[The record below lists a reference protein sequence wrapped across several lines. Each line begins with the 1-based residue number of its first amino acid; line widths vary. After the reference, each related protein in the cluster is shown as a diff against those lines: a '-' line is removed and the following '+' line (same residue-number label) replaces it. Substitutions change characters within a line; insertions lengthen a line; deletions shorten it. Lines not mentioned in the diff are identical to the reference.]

1 MNEFEL
7 IAQWTRALPGNA
19 SVIVGAGDDCAVL
32 DSGQP
37 GRWLLLKT
45 DAVVQGIHF
54 SATAAPERIG
64 HKALGRCLSDIAA
77 MAGRPLAALITM
89 ALPSHFDPA
98 FLQRIYTG
106 MSRLAEQH
114 GVAIVGG
121 ETTTNP
127 GGLLISVC
135 LLGDVAADK
144 CILRSGAKG
153 GDALLVTGEL
163 GGSLAGRH
171 LEFEPRLAEARWLAG
186 HFAVHAMIDLSD
198 GLAGDLRH
206 LLQRGKVGA
215 EILASAIPIS
225 RAARLQAKAGS
236 PAKSPLQAALGDGED
251 FELLFTV
258 AGRDA
263 VPLLDA
269 WKKQFP
275 KVRLS
280 CIGKITSAPG
290 LKLRDKTGAHSLK
303 AHGYVHFA

>member
-1 MNEFEL
+1 
-7 IAQWTRALPGNA
+7 
-19 SVIVGAGDDCAVL
+19 
-32 DSGQP
+32 
-37 GRWLLLKT
+37 
-45 DAVVQGIHF
+45 VQGIHF
-54 SATAAPERIG
+54 SATTEPERIG

-77 MAGRPLAALITM
+77 MAGRPIAALITM
-89 ALPSHFDPA
+89 ALPSRFDAA
-98 FLQRIYTG
+98 FLQRIYAG

-121 ETTTNP
+121 ETTSNP
-127 GGLLISVC
+127 ERLLISVC

-153 GDALLVTGEL
+153 GDALFVTGEL

-186 HFAVHAMIDLSD
+186 HFAIHAMIDLSD

-206 LLQRGKVGA
+206 LLRRSNVGA
-215 EILASAIPIS
+215 EILARAIPIS
-225 RAARLQAKAGS
+225 RAARLQARAGS
-236 PAKSPLQAALGDGED
+236 SAKTPLLAALSDGED

-269 WKKQFP
+269 WKKQYP
-275 KVRLS
+275 KTRLS

-290 LKLRDKTGAHSLK
+290 LKVRDKTGVHFLE
-303 AHGYVHFA
+303 AHGYVHFS

>member
-7 IAQWTRALPGNA
+7 IAQWTKSLPGNA

-32 DSGQP
+32 DSGQS
-37 GRWLLLKT
+37 GRYLLLKT
-45 DAVVQGIHF
+45 DAVVEGIHF
-54 SATAAPERIG
+54 SPEAEAEQIG
-64 HKALGRCLSDIAA
+64 HKAMGRCLSDIAA
-77 MAGRPLAALITM
+77 MAGRPIAALITM
-89 ALPSHFDPA
+89 ALPAKFDPK
-98 FLQRIYTG
+98 FLGRIYTG
-106 MSRLAEQH
+106 MNRLAEQH

-127 GGLLISVC
+127 ERLLISIS
-135 LLGDVAADK
+135 LLGDVPADK

-153 GDALLVTGEL
+153 GDAIFVTGEL

-171 LEFEPRLAEARWLAG
+171 LQFEPRLAEARWLAETFPI
-186 HFAVHAMIDLSD
+186 HSMIDVSD

-206 LLQRGKVGA
+206 LLTAGKVGA
-215 EILASAIPIS
+215 ELLAQAIPIS
-225 RAARLQAKAGS
+225 RAAKMQAKAES
-236 PAKSPLQAALGDGED
+236 SAKSPLLAALSDGED

-275 KVRLS
+275 KIRLS
-280 CIGKITSAPG
+280 CIGKITSATG
-290 LKLRDKTGAHSLK
+290 LKLRDKTGVRSFE

>member
-7 IAQWTRALPGNA
+7 IAQWTRSLPGNA
-19 SVIVGAGDDCAVL
+19 SVVVGAGDDCAVL

-37 GRWLLLKT
+37 GRYLLLKT

-54 SATAAPERIG
+54 SATSEPERIG

-77 MAGRPLAALITM
+77 MAGRPIAALVTM
-89 ALPSHFDPA
+89 ALPSHFDPE
-98 FLQRIYTG
+98 FLQRIYAG
-106 MSRLAEQH
+106 MNRLAKQH
-114 GVAIVGG
+114 EVAIVGG

-135 LLGDVAADK
+135 VLGDVAADK
-144 CILRSGAKG
+144 CILRSGAKS
-153 GDALLVTGEL
+153 GDALFVTGEL
-163 GGSLAGRH
+163 GGSLAGKH

-186 HFAVHAMIDLSD
+186 HFPIHAMIDLSD

-206 LLQRGKVGA
+206 LLQRGQVGA
-215 EILASAIPIS
+215 EILAQSIPIS
-225 RAARLQAKAGS
+225 QAARLQARAES
-236 PAKSPLQAALGDGED
+236 SAKTPLLAALSDGED

-290 LKLRDKTGAHSLK
+290 LKLRDKTGAHPLE

>member
-7 IAQWTRALPGNA
+7 IAQWTRSLPGNA
-19 SVIVGAGDDCAVL
+19 TVIVGPGDDCAVL

-45 DAVVQGIHF
+45 DAVVQGVHF
-54 SATAAPERIG
+54 HETTDPEKIG

-121 ETTTNP
+121 ETTSNP

-135 LLGDVAADK
+135 LLGDVASDK

-153 GDALLVTGEL
+153 SDALFVTGEL
-163 GGSLAGRH
+163 GGSLAGKH
-171 LEFEPRLAEARWLAG
+171 LEFQPRLEEARWLAG
-186 HFAVHAMIDLSD
+186 HFAVHAMMDLSD

-206 LLQRGKVGA
+206 LLQRSKVGA
-215 EILASAIPIS
+215 EVAAGSIPIS
-225 RAARLQAKAGS
+225 CAAKLQAKSSS
-236 PAKSPLQAALGDGED
+236 PPKTPLQAALGDGED

-275 KVRLS
+275 KLRLS
-280 CIGKITSAPG
+280 CIGKITSTPG
-290 LKLRDKTGAHSLK
+290 LKLRTKTGAHSLE

>member
-19 SVIVGAGDDCAVL
+19 SVIVGPGDDCAVL

-37 GRWLLLKT
+37 GRHLLLKT

-54 SATAAPERIG
+54 SAAAEPEQIG

-89 ALPSHFDPA
+89 ALPSDFDPA
-98 FLQRIYTG
+98 FLQSIYGG
-106 MSRLAEQH
+106 MNRLAERH

-121 ETTTNP
+121 ETTSNP
-127 GGLLISVC
+127 ERLLISVC

-144 CILRSGAKG
+144 CILRSGAKS
-153 GDALLVTGEL
+153 GDALFVTGEL

-186 HFAVHAMIDLSD
+186 HFAIHAMIDLSD

-206 LLQRGKVGA
+206 LLQRGKLGA
-215 EILASAIPIS
+215 EVLARAIPIS
-225 RAARLQAKAGS
+225 RAARLQAKAES
-236 PAKSPLQAALGDGED
+236 SAKSPLLAALSDGED
-251 FELLFTV
+251 LELLLTV
-258 AGRDA
+258 AARDA

-290 LKLRDKTGAHSLK
+290 LKLRDKTGVHSLE

>member
-1 MNEFEL
+1 MNEFDL
-7 IAQWTRALPGNA
+7 IAQWTRSLPGNA
-19 SVIVGAGDDCAVL
+19 SVVVGAGDDCAVL
-32 DSGQP
+32 ESGQP
-37 GRWLLLKT
+37 GRYLLLKT

-54 SATAAPERIG
+54 SAAAEPERIG

-77 MAGRPLAALITM
+77 MAGRPIAALITM
-89 ALPSHFDPA
+89 ALPSQFDPD

-106 MSRLAEQH
+106 MSRLAAQH
-114 GVAIVGG
+114 EVAIVGG

-144 CILRSGAKG
+144 CILRSGAKD
-153 GDALLVTGEL
+153 GDALFVTGEL
-163 GGSLAGRH
+163 GGSLAGKH
-171 LEFEPRLAEARWLAG
+171 LEFEPRLAEARWLAS
-186 HFAVHAMIDLSD
+186 HFAIHAMIDLSD
-198 GLAGDLRH
+198 GLSGDLRH
-206 LLQRGKVGA
+206 LLQRSSVGA
-215 EILASAIPIS
+215 EVLARAIPIS
-225 RAARLQAKAGS
+225 RAARLQAKAES
-236 PAKSPLQAALGDGED
+236 SAKTPLLAALSDGED

-269 WKKQFP
+269 WKKEFP

-290 LKLRDKTGAHSLK
+290 LKLRDETGVHSLE